1 MDIHK
6 RIMELCKERNW
17 SLYKLAREAGIPEA
31 TVYGWL
37 NENHF
42 TPSRS
47 SIEDICR
54 AFEISVA
61 AFYNDVDLDKLTP
74 QQIELL
80 NLFEKVPD
88 SKKNVILDI
97 VRSFID

>member
-1 MDIHK
+1 M
-6 RIMELCKERNW
+6 
-17 SLYKLAREAGIPEA
+17 
-31 TVYGWL
+31 VY
-37 NENHF
+37 ENYF

-61 AFYNDVDLDKLTP
+61 AFYNDVDLDKLMP

-88 SKKNVILDI
+88 TKKTVILDI